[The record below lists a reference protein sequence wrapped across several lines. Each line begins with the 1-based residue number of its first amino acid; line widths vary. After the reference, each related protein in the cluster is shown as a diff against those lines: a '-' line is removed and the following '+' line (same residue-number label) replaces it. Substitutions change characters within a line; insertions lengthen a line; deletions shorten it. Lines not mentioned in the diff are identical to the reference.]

1 MTTNSKAVTRCQS
14 AKVAAGWRRLNLL
27 VSPKAA
33 RAYARLMRRRQ
44 VSGRE
49 LVETLLVEADK

>member
-1 MTTNSKAVTRCQS
+1 VTTPSQRVTRCQS
-14 AKVAAGWRRLNLL
+14 AKIAAGWKRLNLL
-27 VSPKAA
+27 VSPTAA

-49 LVETLLVEADK
+49 LVESLLIEADK